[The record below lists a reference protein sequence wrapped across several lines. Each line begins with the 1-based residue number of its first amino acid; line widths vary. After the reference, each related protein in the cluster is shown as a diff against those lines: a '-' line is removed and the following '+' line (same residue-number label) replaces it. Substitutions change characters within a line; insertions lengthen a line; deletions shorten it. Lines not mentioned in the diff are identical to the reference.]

1 MPAPF
6 PRYRKN
12 MTVQP
17 TRIKKTRLEEPVR
30 VAEGCMSLPPRVQ
43 FGANLAPIGPTEA
56 NVAVRGDAGGEGV
69 AAVER
74 QRSGTEPL
82 GCLQSSFHRAH

>member
-30 VAEGCMSLPPRVQ
+30 VAEGCTSLPPRVQ
-43 FGANLAPIGPTEA
+43 FGANLTPIGPT
-56 NVAVRGDAGGEGV
+56 
-69 AAVER
+69 
-74 QRSGTEPL
+74 
-82 GCLQSSFHRAH
+82 